1 MFTSKFIPVKVQ
13 SERETVV
20 YSAGKVFPA
29 YLLDQVHAFATGE
42 GDGGNN
48 VVIKEGMYTFKSNP
62 DYMWTLADIVQAAE
76 ALRVARENQFSFY
89 VVYNNQKIP
98 NLYVSSR
105 FDTCRIL
112 VNAFTYKSVIVSDP
126 QLVKKLSS
134 MIGRSYE
141 DAYLYN
147 LFNMIQAK
155 ESGRNRYL
163 DGVIC
168 NRYSDEAQLTVN
180 PLMDIN
186 VNNGPWYDLTEIEE
200 LCKIVFDD
208 VQETEN
214 FKVDGSMITK
224 PCVPVFTPIGFD
236 YANFLISLCDRLL
249 EKKTDYIPL
258 VDEDTCYPYLYLSTN
273 FKYLVKAST
282 FECATINNINLRDWI
297 LSYTQQ
303 DSIPRATMDT
313 MWKLVDVMPQNG

>member
-13 SERETVV
+13 SEKETTV

-29 YLLDQVHAFATGE
+29 SLLDQVQAYVTGQ

-62 DYMWTLADIVQAAE
+62 EYLWTLADIVQACE

-89 VVYNNQKIP
+89 IVYNNQKIP
-98 NLYVSSR
+98 NLFISSR

-112 VNAFTYKSVIVSDP
+112 VNAFTYRSVIVSDP

-141 DAYLYN
+141 DAYLDN
-147 LFNMIQAK
+147 LFNMIHAK
-155 ESGRNRYL
+155 ESGRSRYL

-186 VNNGPWYDLTEIEE
+186 INNGPWYDLSEIEE
-200 LCKIVFDD
+200 LRQIVYEK

-214 FKVDGSMITK
+214 YKVDGSFITK
-224 PCVPVFTPIGFD
+224 PEVPSAQPISFD
-236 YANFLISLCDRLL
+236 YANFLIGLCDRLL
-249 EKKTDYIPL
+249 EKKTDYITL
-258 VDEDTCYPYLYLSTN
+258 VDEETCYPYLYLSTN

-282 FECATINNINLRDWI
+282 FECATISNINLRDWI

-303 DSIPRATMDT
+303 DYIARATMDT
-313 MWKLVDVMPQNG
+313 MWKLVNIAEKDG